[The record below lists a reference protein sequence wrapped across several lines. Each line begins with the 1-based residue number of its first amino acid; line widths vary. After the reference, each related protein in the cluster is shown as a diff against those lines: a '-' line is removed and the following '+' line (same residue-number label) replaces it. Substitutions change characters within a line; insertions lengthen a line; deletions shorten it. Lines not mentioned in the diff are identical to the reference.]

1 MLRFYGMVLNCLA
14 TIKDAHRNGNGKG
27 NEDKDRGGRKEEV
40 SLKASAISRSLNS
53 PSFIIKSQSYFQ

>member
-14 TIKDAHRNGNGKG
+14 TIKDAHRNGKG

-40 SLKASAISRSLNS
+40 SPKASAISRSLNS